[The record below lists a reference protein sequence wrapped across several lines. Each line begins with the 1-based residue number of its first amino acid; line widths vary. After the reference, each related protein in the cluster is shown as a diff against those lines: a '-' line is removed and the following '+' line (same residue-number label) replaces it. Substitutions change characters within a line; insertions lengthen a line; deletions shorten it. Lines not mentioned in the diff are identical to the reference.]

1 MSEYSRASYKEKV
14 ISISP
19 KDIPNNHDCADT
31 ALFIYNSSY
40 ESATGIKNNYKNIT
54 KNGVKLDY
62 LRNIQAADLFGSKN
76 IADKILNYYEADGN
90 GQTYDSKK
98 ADRSFNSNNVEI
110 GTVGV
115 YSPTPEAKGFTGH
128 VITVT
133 GVKRDRKG
141 NVISID
147 YIEGHMEGQEQTE
160 YTFTKEG
167 GDGTSSLHGRYS
179 DCIFLGW
186 GEFEF

>member
-1 MSEYSRASYKEKV
+1 M
-14 ISISP
+14 
-19 KDIPNNHDCADT
+19 T
-31 ALFIYNSSY
+31 
-40 ESATGIKNNYKNIT
+40 
-54 KNGVKLDY
+54 
-62 LRNIQAADLFGSKN
+62 
-76 IADKILNYYEADGN
+76 YYEADGN

-167 GDGTSSLHGRYS
+167 GGGTSSLHGRYS